1 MSTGIYSRN
10 KALILLWLIP
20 AICLTIFISLGIWI
34 TEKVV
39 NGAEQELRLYTTALQ
54 TKNDTEFNYAI
65 DTRQGNILTWAT
77 FESVDSVKFDEMN
90 KSFMSVSKTKEVYTQ
105 HEREVCE
112 THYRTETRMVLDEDG
127 NYVTETYEVPYDV
140 CRMETYY
147 TWDWDGTEEKSVDKV
162 KLAGRTYDK
171 KLFSFSDRSIDA
183 SEIIKGQTGH
193 YYYPEERFLNWFAS
207 EGDIR
212 YYYRVTELKII
223 GSIFVNTNNGNLAAV
238 GGGAI
243 SVSGTS
249 VAARIKN
256 IETSIAVKKWLFIIP
271 WTLLTLVV
279 TGFVAVKLY
288 EFSEYA

>member
-105 HEREVCE
+105 HEREVCSTDSDGNE
-112 THYRTETRMVLDEDG
+112 HCHTEIYYSWDWHGTETR
-127 NYVTETYEVPYDV
+127 
-140 CRMETYY
+140 
-147 TWDWDGTEEKSVDKV
+147 SVNKV
-162 KLAGRTYDK
+162 ILANRTYDK
-171 KLFSFSDRSIDA
+171 KLFSFQDAFIPASD
-183 SEIIKGQTGH
+183 IIQDETDR
-193 YYYPEERFLNWFAS
+193 YYYPKKRLLGWFAS
-207 EGDIR
+207 VGDIR
-212 YYYRVTELKII
+212 YYYVATELKVV
-223 GSIFVNTNNGNLAAV
+223 GSIFVNTSGGTLVSAT
-238 GGGAI
+238 GGAI
-243 SVSGTS
+243 NVSSVGISE
-249 VAARIKN
+249 RIKN
-256 IETSIAVKKWLFIIP
+256 IETSIALKKWLFIIF
-271 WTLLTLVV
+271 WTLLTLFI
-279 TGFVAVKLY
+279 TGFTAVKLY
-288 EFSEYA
+288 EFTESL